1 MMTTHSSEQLLELV
15 QTLEHISSQLN
26 DILEQEQTVLKA
38 QDSQQLTILSVK
50 KKSLVSA
57 LENHTKTVHIF
68 LHNMNV
74 KKGLYGL
81 SNLISEIKSETEKQL
96 LSTSWLRTQTLSEA
110 NKKINEVNGSIIE
123 LNRRHTQRS
132 LDVLRGQVGA
142 TSSTYGADGHAMKNK
157 ISRNIS
163 IV

>member
-1 MMTTHSSEQLLELV
+1 MTTHSSEQLLELV